1 MFLTAQGGILGPF
14 AWLLGKLLDLI
25 YNLLAGP
32 DGIANLGLC
41 IILFTVVVK
50 LILFPFTFK
59 QQRSQK
65 INMIIQPEIQKI
77 QKKYN
82 GKKDEKSMMMQQQEM
97 REVYDKY
104 GTSMTSGC
112 LTSLIQLPI
121 IYALYR
127 VIQNVPAY
135 VGKVYNMYE
144 PIAESV
150 MNTQGGKAKEFLQT
164 FVTDNSVSGAS
175 YTISR
180 IRDLAEI
187 SIDNIIDVLSN
198 FGVSNLHTL
207 LDNIGVTDQTVVGNV
222 DKIDKIHS
230 FVLGINISEAPGWH
244 IGWALLIPISSAFF
258 QWLSMK
264 VSMGRQQQQNNGAD
278 MASSMMKSMSVTM
291 PVMSLFICV
300 SLPAA
305 IGIYWS
311 VSALI
316 AVIIQIIINW
326 YYDHADMD
334 KILEEQIEKAKIK
347 KEKKGDKKSF
357 YERLMDQSAAMQ
369 EELEKQ
375 EAMKKN
381 SAKSLK
387 SYVPSEAARQAAQ
400 NKPANKK
407 YKEGS
412 IGAKA
417 NIMAN
422 YNANHDKKEDN

>member
-25 YNLLAGP
+25 YNLLAGSN
-32 DGIANLGLC
+32 GIANLGLC
-41 IILFTVVVK
+41 IILFTIVVK
-50 LILFPFTFK
+50 LILFPLSFK
-59 QQRSQK
+59 QQKSQK
-65 INMIIQPEIQKI
+65 INMIIQPELQKI

-97 REVYDKY
+97 KELYDKY
-104 GTSMTSGC
+104 GTSMTGGC

-135 VGKVYNMYE
+135 VSKVYDMYE
-144 PIAESV
+144 PIANSV
-150 MNTQGGKAKEFLQT
+150 LDEKGSKAQEFLET
-164 FVTDNSVSGAS
+164 FVTDNGISGAS
-175 YTISR
+175 YAVSKF
-180 IRDLAEI
+180 RDLAEVGV
-187 SIDNIIDVLSN
+187 DNIVDVLSN
-198 FGVSNLHTL
+198 FGVSHLNTL
-207 LDNIGVTDQTVVGNV
+207 LDTIGVTDKAIVSNV
-222 DKIDKIHS
+222 DKIDQIHS

-244 IGWALLIPISSAFF
+244 IGWALLIPISSAVF

-264 VSMGRQQQQNNGAD
+264 VGMSKQQQQSQGTD
-278 MASSMMKSMSVTM
+278 MATSMMKSMSVTM

-316 AVIIQIIINW
+316 TVITQLVINW

-334 KILEEQIEKAKIK
+334 KILEKQMEKARIK
-347 KEKKGDKKSF
+347 REKKGDKKSF
-357 YERLMDQSAAMQ
+357 YEKMMDQSAAMQ

-387 SYVPSEAARQAAQ
+387 SYVPSDAARKTAQ
-400 NKPANKK
+400 NKTNKQ

-417 NIMAN
+417 NIMMN
-422 YNANHDKKEDN
+422 YNVDKNKKEEK